1 MHVCYTRFTTPLSQ
15 PGRVH
20 GHYQG
25 RRLRMH
31 DHFRRDFASILLWFV
46 GVPVDDEDNTAVLTG
61 VGSPSAHLS
70 CAWPRHVR
78 QLEH

>member
-1 MHVCYTRFTTPLSQ
+1 
-15 PGRVH
+15 
-20 GHYQG
+20 
-25 RRLRMH
+25 MH

-46 GVPVDDEDNTAVLTG
+46 GVPVDDEDNTAILTG